1 MISYGAHTRFARAY
15 VEEAVVHTLAAE
27 RAREFLG
34 DRVPLTVIANREEIP
49 EEDRNQHT
57 LFVARSPSGMFKR
70 CPGSRGHLCC
80 NYLTIDLYAGCT
92 LGCSYCI
99 MKSYLSFSPITVY
112 ADLSPAI
119 AGLREVARRNPDK
132 EIRVGTGEVGDSLLY
147 DPIFRLSEELIRG
160 VADLPNVR
168 LELKTKSD
176 FVDHLLDLEPK
187 GRSVIGFSLNPQEII
202 DREEGWAAS
211 LTARLDAARR
221 VAEAGYAVAFHF
233 DPIIRLSN
241 WRELYEQVVRELEP
255 FRSREVAWVS
265 LGTVRFTRALREK
278 IEERP
283 YLYDEFF
290 PSRDGKL
297 RYLQKERVE
306 VYRAMSRWL
315 EESVGARVYLCME
328 SAAVWRR
335 AFGGEPSTLS
345 RGVAELFR
353 WPLGMPE
360 EEKKE

>member
-1 MISYGAHTRFARAY
+1 MIAYGEHTRFDRAY
-15 VEEAVVHTLAAE
+15 VEQPVVHSLAAD
-27 RAREFLG
+27 RAREFLVG
-34 DRVPLTVIANREEIP
+34 RVPLTVIPNREAIP

-57 LFVARSPSGMFKR
+57 LFVARSPAGMFKR
-70 CPGSRGHLCC
+70 CPGTRGHLCC

-112 ADLSPAI
+112 ADLAPAI
-119 AGLREVARRNPDK
+119 EGLREVALRNPEK

-160 VADLPNVR
+160 VADLPNIR

-176 FVDHLLDLEPK
+176 YVDHLLHLEQK
-187 GRSVIGFSLNPQEII
+187 GRSVIAFSLNPQEII

-211 LTARLDAARR
+211 LEARLDAACRA
-221 VAEAGYAVAFHF
+221 AEAGFAVAFHF
-233 DPIIRLSN
+233 DPIIRVGA
-241 WRELYEQVVRELEP
+241 WRELYEKVVRKLAP
-255 FRSREVAWVS
+255 FRSREVAWIS

-278 IEERP
+278 IEDRP

-306 VYRAMSRWL
+306 VYRTMGRWI
-315 EESVGARVYLCME
+315 EEHLGAPVYLCME
-328 SAAVWRR
+328 SPTVWRR
-335 AFGGEPSTLS
+335 AFGGEPTELS
-345 RGVAELFR
+345 REVRELFR
-353 WPLGMPE
+353 WPAGVPE
-360 EEKKE
+360 EERR

>member
-1 MISYGAHTRFARAY
+1 MISYGEHTEIERAY
-15 VEEAVVHTLAAE
+15 VEESVAESVAAN

-34 DRVPLTVIANREEIP
+34 KEISLEVVPNREAIP
-49 EEDRNQHT
+49 EAALNQHT

-70 CPGSRGHLCC
+70 CPGTKGHLCC

-119 AGLREVARRNPDK
+119 EGLRKVAKSNPDK
-132 EIRVGTGEVGDSLLY
+132 EIRVGTGEVGDSLLF

-168 LELKTKSD
+168 LELKTKSSH
-176 FVDHLLDLEPK
+176 VDHLLELEPK
-187 GRSVIGFSLNPQEII
+187 GRSVIAFSLNPQQII
-202 DREEGWAAS
+202 DREEGWAAP
-211 LTARLDAARR
+211 LEARLEAAHRA
-221 VAEAGYAVAFHF
+221 AEAGYAVAFHF
-233 DPIIRLSN
+233 DPIIRVER
-241 WRELYEQVVRELEP
+241 WRQLYEEVVRKLEP
-255 FRSREVAWVS
+255 FRFREVAWIS

-278 IEERP
+278 IDDRP

-297 RYLQKERVE
+297 RYLQKERTE
-306 VYRAMSRWL
+306 IYRAMGRWI

-335 AFGGEPSTLS
+335 ALGGEPQELS
-345 RGVAELFR
+345 PGVAELFR
-353 WPLGMPE
+353 WPLGVPRR
-360 EEKKE
+360 EEK